1 MKIELIQGD
10 ASVIYKFQRRN
21 IEGQAIETKCEKMWF
36 TVKKSPIDDE
46 PVIQKT
52 LDNGITFNEEDFYYR
67 FQIAGSD
74 TEKLPIREYGF
85 DIAIIN
91 EAGEKKTILNNGKL
105 NIVDHYTKK
114 ENEV

>member
-10 ASVIYKFQRRN
+10 ASVIYKFQRKN
-21 IEGQAIETKCEKMWF
+21 LEGQAIETKCEKMWF
-36 TVKKSPIDDE
+36 TVKKSTIDDE

-52 LDNGITFNEEDFYYR
+52 LDDGITFDSNDFFYR
-67 FQIAGSD
+67 FQIDEEDS
-74 TEKLPIREYGF
+74 EKLQIREYGF

-91 EAGEKKTILNNGKL
+91 EAGEKKTILNNGILKIL
-105 NIVDHYTKK
+105 DHYTKK